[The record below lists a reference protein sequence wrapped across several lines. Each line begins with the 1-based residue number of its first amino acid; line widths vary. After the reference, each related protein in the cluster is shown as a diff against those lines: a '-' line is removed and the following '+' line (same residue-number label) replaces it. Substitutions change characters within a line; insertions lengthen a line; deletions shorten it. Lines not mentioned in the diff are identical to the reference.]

1 MGEASW
7 QASEILEYLNG
18 QIKRDQLAQELTSTI
33 DGLTSGLDQARAA
46 ITAEKTERVDA
57 DGALATRVDTTL
69 AVANGAAAGVQESR
83 TALAGLDGQLKATWS
98 VKAQVTGRQ
107 GLCGRHVAGG
117 LHQSRWSGAKLGVLP
132 GRPLWFPELGQWG
145 RHDAV
150 RDRERQTV
158 INDAVIGTGRIT
170 NAMIRD
176 LHASKIT
183 AGQISADKLNVDQI
197 AASLANVGQAY
208 IKKAH
213 IVEAQVDT
221 LSIAGNAVTIP
232 VSWSGLG
239 EGAVALS
246 SNVPGKVVIFA
257 YRSSYRNY
265 ATPFRVYVNGTL
277 VESEDGI
284 HYAQST
290 ETGSSIYTAG
300 PLTVIVTADVPAG
313 NSVIS
318 VNSRE
323 SLASSAKVR
332 IVALMVKR

>member
-98 VKAQVTGRQ
+98 VKAQVTKDDKVYAAGMSLGAYTNPDGR
-107 GLCGRHVAGG
+107 V
-117 LHQSRWSGAKLGVLP
+117 QSSVYFLADRFGFLSLANGAVTTPFVIENG
-132 GRPLWFPELGQWG
+132 
-145 RHDAV
+145 
-150 RDRERQTV
+150 QTV

-246 SNVPGKVVIFA
+246 SNVPG
-257 YRSSYRNY
+257 R
-265 ATPFRVYVNGTL
+265 L
-277 VESEDGI
+277 
-284 HYAQST
+284 
-290 ETGSSIYTAG
+290 
-300 PLTVIVTADVPAG
+300 
-313 NSVIS
+313 
-318 VNSRE
+318 
-323 SLASSAKVR
+323 
-332 IVALMVKR
+332 

>member
-1 MGEASW
+1 MSLGAYTNPDGRVQS
-7 QASEILEYLNG
+7 SVYF
-18 QIKRDQLAQELTSTI
+18 LADRFGFLS
-33 DGLTSGLDQARAA
+33 L
-46 ITAEKTERVDA
+46 
-57 DGALATRVDTTL
+57 
-69 AVANGAAAGVQESR
+69 ANGA
-83 TALAGLDGQLKATWS
+83 
-98 VKAQVTGRQ
+98 VTTPFVIENG
-107 GLCGRHVAGG
+107 
-117 LHQSRWSGAKLGVLP
+117 
-132 GRPLWFPELGQWG
+132 
-145 RHDAV
+145 
-150 RDRERQTV
+150 QTV